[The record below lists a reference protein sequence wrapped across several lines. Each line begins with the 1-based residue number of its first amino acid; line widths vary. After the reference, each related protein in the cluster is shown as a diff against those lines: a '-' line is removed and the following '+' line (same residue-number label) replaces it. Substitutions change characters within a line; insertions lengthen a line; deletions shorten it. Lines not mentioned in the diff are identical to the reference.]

1 MTYPRGI
8 RNNNPGNIRHG
19 DKWQGLADKQT
30 DAAFCV
36 FKAPEWG
43 IRALV
48 KILRN
53 YQTKHGLKTVE
64 SIINRFAPQIEN
76 DTSSYILSVC
86 QVLDVKPRDVIDVFE
101 PGIMINLL
109 KAVIRHENG
118 IQPYSDEVL
127 KKSLELADK

>member
-1 MTYPRGI
+1 MTQPRGI

-118 IQPYSDEVL
+118 IQPYSDEIL

>member
-1 MTYPRGI
+1 MTQPRGI

>member
-1 MTYPRGI
+1 MTPRGI

-19 DKWQGLADKQT
+19 DKWRGLADKQT
-30 DAAFCV
+30 DASFCV

-43 IRALV
+43 LRALV

-101 PGIMINLL
+101 PGIMINRL
-109 KAVIRHENG
+109 KAIIRHENG

>member
-19 DKWQGLADKQT
+19 DKWRGLADKQT

-118 IQPYSDEVL
+118 IQPYSDEIL

>member
-1 MTYPRGI
+1 MTPCGI

-19 DKWQGLADKQT
+19 DKWRGLADKQT
-30 DAAFCV
+30 DASFCV

-43 IRALV
+43 LRALV

>member
-76 DTSSYILSVC
+76 DTSSYILNVC

>member
-86 QVLDVKPRDVIDVFE
+86 QVLNVKPRDVIDVFE

-118 IQPYSDEVL
+118 IQPYSDELL

>member
-1 MTYPRGI
+1 MTPRGI

-19 DKWQGLADKQT
+19 DKWRGLADKQI
-30 DAAFCV
+30 DASFCV

-43 IRALV
+43 LRALV

-118 IQPYSDEVL
+118 IQPYNDEVL

>member
-1 MTYPRGI
+1 MTPRGI

-19 DKWQGLADKQT
+19 DKWRGLADKQT
-30 DAAFCV
+30 DASFCV

>member
-1 MTYPRGI
+1 MTPRGI

-19 DKWQGLADKQT
+19 DKWRGLAGKQT
-30 DAAFCV
+30 DASFCV

-43 IRALV
+43 LRALV

>member
-1 MTYPRGI
+1 MTPRGI

-19 DKWQGLADKQT
+19 DKWRGLADKQT
-30 DAAFCV
+30 DASFCV

-118 IQPYSDEVL
+118 IQPYSDEIL

>member
-1 MTYPRGI
+1 MTQPRGI

-86 QVLDVKPRDVIDVFE
+86 QVLNVKPRDVIDVFE

>member
-76 DTSSYILSVC
+76 DTSSYILSIC
-86 QVLDVKPRDVIDVFE
+86 QVLNVKPRDVIDVFE

>member
-43 IRALV
+43 LRALV

>member
-1 MTYPRGI
+1 MTQPRGI

-86 QVLDVKPRDVIDVFE
+86 QVLDVKPCDVIDVFE
-101 PGIMINLL
+101 PGIMMNLL

>member
-1 MTYPRGI
+1 MTPRGI

-118 IQPYSDEVL
+118 IQPYSDEIL

>member
-1 MTYPRGI
+1 MIARGI

-19 DKWQGLADKQT
+19 DKWQGLAEVQT
-30 DAAFCV
+30 DKAFCV
-36 FKAPEWG
+36 FKSPEWG

-64 SIINRFAPQIEN
+64 SIINRFAPEVEN
-76 DTSSYILSVC
+76 NTTSYILSVC
-86 QVLDVKPRDVIDVFE
+86 QVLDVKPRDVIDVRE

-109 KAVIRHENG
+109 KAIIRHENG
-118 IQPYSDEVL
+118 VQPYSDEVL
-127 KKSLELADK
+127 KRGIELAA

>member
-109 KAVIRHENG
+109 KAIIRHENG

>member
-1 MTYPRGI
+1 MTPRGI

-19 DKWQGLADKQT
+19 DKWRGLADKQT
-30 DAAFCV
+30 DASFCV

-43 IRALV
+43 LRALV

-101 PGIMINLL
+101 SGIMINLL

>member
-1 MTYPRGI
+1 MTPRGI

-19 DKWQGLADKQT
+19 DKWRGLADKQT
-30 DAAFCV
+30 DASFCV

-43 IRALV
+43 LRALV

>member
-1 MTYPRGI
+1 MTQPRGI

-43 IRALV
+43 VRALV

-86 QVLDVKPRDVIDVFE
+86 QVLNVKPRDVIDVFE

>member
-127 KKSLELADK
+127 KKSIELAGR

>member
-1 MTYPRGI
+1 MTQPRGI

-86 QVLDVKPRDVIDVFE
+86 QVLNVKPRDVIDVFE

-118 IQPYSDEVL
+118 IQPYSDEIL

>member
-1 MTYPRGI
+1 MTPRGI

-19 DKWQGLADKQT
+19 DKWRGLADKQT
-30 DAAFCV
+30 DASFCV

-43 IRALV
+43 LRALV

-76 DTSSYILSVC
+76 DPSSYILSVC

>member
-1 MTYPRGI
+1 MTPRGI

-19 DKWQGLADKQT
+19 DKWHGLADKQT
-30 DAAFCV
+30 DASFCV

-43 IRALV
+43 LRALV

>member
-1 MTYPRGI
+1 MTPRGI

-19 DKWQGLADKQT
+19 DKWRGLADKQI
-30 DAAFCV
+30 DASFCV

-43 IRALV
+43 LRALV

>member
-1 MTYPRGI
+1 MTPRGI

-19 DKWQGLADKQT
+19 DKWRGLADKQT
-30 DAAFCV
+30 DASFCV

-43 IRALV
+43 LRALV

-53 YQTKHGLKTVE
+53 YQIKHGLKTVE

>member
-1 MTYPRGI
+1 MTQPRGI

-19 DKWQGLADKQT
+19 DKWRGLANKQT
-30 DAAFCV
+30 DASFCV

-43 IRALV
+43 LRALV

>member
-1 MTYPRGI
+1 M
-8 RNNNPGNIRHG
+8 
-19 DKWQGLADKQT
+19 
-30 DAAFCV
+30 
-36 FKAPEWG
+36 
-43 IRALV
+43 
-48 KILRN
+48 
-53 YQTKHGLKTVE
+53 E

>member
-1 MTYPRGI
+1 MIARGI

-19 DKWQGLADKQT
+19 DKWQGLAEAQMDK
-30 DAAFCV
+30 AFCV
-36 FKAPEWG
+36 FKSPEWG

-64 SIINRFAPQIEN
+64 SIINRFAPEVEN
-76 DTSSYILSVC
+76 NTASYILSVC
-86 QVLDVKPRDVIDVFE
+86 QVLDVKPRDVIDVRE

-109 KAVIRHENG
+109 KAIIRHENG
-118 IQPYSDEVL
+118 VQPYSDEVL
-127 KKSLELADK
+127 KQGIELAA

>member
-1 MTYPRGI
+1 MTQPRGI

-109 KAVIRHENG
+109 KAIIRHENG

>member
-1 MTYPRGI
+1 MTQPRGI

-19 DKWQGLADKQT
+19 DKWRGLADKQT
-30 DAAFCV
+30 DASFCV

>member
-1 MTYPRGI
+1 MTQPRGI

-30 DAAFCV
+30 DASFCV

-118 IQPYSDEVL
+118 IQPYSDEIL

>member
-86 QVLDVKPRDVIDVFE
+86 QVLNVKPRDVIDVFE

>member
-1 MTYPRGI
+1 MTPRGI

-19 DKWQGLADKQT
+19 DKWRGLADKQT
-30 DAAFCV
+30 DASFCV

-43 IRALV
+43 IRALA